1 MEVETIK
8 TTDWLHMALWTQ
20 TKVCDHRL
28 ELWPICLIGP
38 TRAWCSHYTI

>member
-8 TTDWLHMALWTQ
+8 TTDWLHMVLWTR

-28 ELWPICLIGP
+28 EQWPICL
-38 TRAWCSHYTI
+38 